1 MTVQDEMA
9 HSARL
14 MRLAL
19 PEMARHGCAM
29 DPLNYTVWYTHVSGR
44 IPALSEELRAY
55 LAAQDRL
62 SRQQVQSLFDRY
74 INDQEVEAIER
85 MRQDLADVVDDVARN
100 TNSSRA
106 QAHAYEESLQAYVE
120 QFQDDASLDHFS
132 ETLQALLGETA
143 AMRSQVDTFGQHL
156 STTADEVERLRE
168 ALAVAREESIR
179 DALTGLANRRGFDI
193 ALRTA
198 LDADPGRSDRGCC
211 LLLLDIDF
219 FKRINDSY
227 GHPLGDRVIA
237 SVARVLA
244 RMLEPGQ
251 TAARYGGEEF
261 AVILPDATRGQARAL
276 AERLRADVARGRIK
290 QRNGKAIAQ
299 VTVSVGVCVPPVR
312 RTPDTYLETA
322 DRALYQSKR
331 EGRNRVSILPA
342 SAQASGNES
351 EAATERRTA

>member
-1 MTVQDEMA
+1 MQDEITR
-9 HSARL
+9 SAQL

-44 IPALSEELRAY
+44 IPALSEKLRAY
-55 LAAQDRL
+55 LSARTRL
-62 SRQQVQSLFDRY
+62 TRQQVQSLFDRY

-85 MRQDLADVVDDVARN
+85 MRQDLVDVVDDVARN
-100 TNSSRA
+100 TDSSRA
-106 QAHAYEESLQAYVE
+106 QTQAYEESLQAYVA
-120 QFQDDASLDHFS
+120 QCGDDASLDHFS
-132 ETLQALLGETA
+132 ETLHALLDETA
-143 AMRSQVDTFGQHL
+143 VMRSQVDLFGQQL
-156 STTADEVERLRE
+156 STTACEVERLRE

-193 ALRTA
+193 ALRNA

-237 SVARVLA
+237 SVGHVLA

-261 AVILPDATRGQARAL
+261 AVILPDATRGQARAM
-276 AERLRADVARGRIK
+276 AERLRANVARGRIK
-290 QRNGKAIAQ
+290 QRNGKEIAQ
-299 VTVSVGVCVPPVR
+299 VTVSLGVCVPPVR
-312 RTPDTYLETA
+312 RTADSYLETA
-322 DRALYQSKR
+322 DEALYQSKR

-342 SAQASGNES
+342 SEQASGSKDEVK
-351 EAATERRTA
+351 AKRRTA